1 MVFMYSN
8 IVTNKEIFIPDMSEC
23 EKRAFNLV
31 FAKLFDEKDTDESSI
46 FKLLSGLRVSQ
57 GSYEK
62 VKKSVVKAWV
72 RKWHR
77 LGIVTVLHG
86 QIRLGSIG
94 LAVNLL
100 DDKSKE
106 IVKRKIIAK

>member
-1 MVFMYSN
+1 MYSN
-8 IVTNKEIFIPDMSEC
+8 IVTDRELFIYDMSEC

-31 FAKLFDEKDTDESSI
+31 FAKLFDEKETDEPSI

-62 VKKSVVKAWV
+62 VKKSVVKAWI

-77 LGIVTVLHG
+77 LGIITVLHG

>member
-1 MVFMYSN
+1 MYSN
-8 IVTNKEIFIPDMSEC
+8 IVADRELFIYDMSEC
-23 EKRAFNLV
+23 EKRGFNLV

>member
-1 MVFMYSN
+1 MYSD
-8 IVTNKEIFIPDMSEC
+8 IVPDGELFIYDMSEC

-31 FAKLFDEKDTDESSI
+31 FAKLFDEKETDEPSI

-62 VKKSVVKAWV
+62 VKKSMVKAWI

-77 LGIVTVLHG
+77 LGLVSVFHG
-86 QIRLGSIG
+86 KIRNGSIG
-94 LAVNLL
+94 LAADLL

-106 IVKRKIIAK
+106 IVKRRIIAK